1 MPPRRAAVALLAT
14 IVLLTSACAQHM
26 KPEAWDKLVNDFLDS
41 TFVARPD
48 IAVNAGRHEFDGRL
62 PDWSNAGLEA
72 ERARLEEWRMRID
85 KADTV
90 ALDAPRRFGRDY
102 MIAVIDGQLFW
113 LDRADWPHK
122 NPTFYTDALDPDPY
136 VSRDYAPL
144 ETRIKSY
151 TTYARNVP
159 KAAAQIQANLKPPM
173 ARTFI
178 DRGIGAFDGLASFY
192 HDDVPKVFAGVK
204 DPALQKEFKTANDSA
219 ITAMKSLAAYL
230 ASLRATQ
237 TESFA
242 MGAKLFQEMLYAT
255 ERVDTPLDE
264 LKKIAQADLDR
275 NLAALADACAKF
287 APGKSVN
294 ECVAKASA
302 NKPLKPAVQEATDEL
317 ATLRSFIEQKGVVTI
332 PGPEQA
338 RVHESPPYQRWNFAY
353 INIPGP
359 YEKNLPSTYY
369 ISPPDPAWSKK
380 EQMDYLPGKAQLLFT
395 TVHEVWPGH
404 FLQFLHANRSPSKF
418 GQVFVGYAFAE
429 GWAHYAEEMMYDEGL
444 GNNDPETHIGQ
455 LLEALLRNVRFVS
468 AIGLHTG
475 GMTVAESEKMFVEQG
490 HQDAGNAKQQAA
502 RGTFDPAYLNYTMG
516 KLMIRKLRDDWAAS
530 RGGKAAWKQF
540 HDEFLKFGGPPIPL
554 VRKAML
560 PGDAGELFAKNK

>member
-1 MPPRRAAVALLAT
+1 
-14 IVLLTSACAQHM
+14 M